1 MPKTA
6 LVPPDDGT
14 ARQPFEISEEQREAI
29 FDRRAEALAAPPTPP
44 RPADAFEA
52 LVFALGQERY
62 AFPSSQVSEVR
73 RIDQLTALPSAP
85 AFVAGL
91 VNVRGR
97 IVPVL
102 DLRPL
107 FGVTSAVEAP
117 QAVVLVRASEGDV
130 AVLATDQPNVTWLRA
145 SELGALPLEAPT
157 GLDPRYVQGVT
168 SDLVTVLD
176 ALRLLADQRLVV
188 QEDIS
193 NG

>member
-6 LVPPDDGT
+6 PVPPGDGTDGT
-14 ARQPFEISEEQREAI
+14 AGQPVEITEEQRDAI
-29 FDRRAEALAAPPTPP
+29 FDRRAESLAAPPTPP

-52 LVFALGQERY
+52 LVFALGEERY
-62 AFPSSQVSEVR
+62 AFRSSQVSEVR

-107 FGVTSAVEAP
+107 LGVASEAEAP
-117 QAVVLVRASEGDV
+117 RAIVLVSVAEGDV

-145 SELGALPLEAPT
+145 SELGALPPEAPT
-157 GLDPRYVQGVT
+157 WLDPGCVRGVT
-168 SDLVTVLD
+168 PDLVTVLD
-176 ALRLLADQRLVV
+176 GARLLADERLLV
-188 QEDIS
+188 QEDM
-193 NG
+193 